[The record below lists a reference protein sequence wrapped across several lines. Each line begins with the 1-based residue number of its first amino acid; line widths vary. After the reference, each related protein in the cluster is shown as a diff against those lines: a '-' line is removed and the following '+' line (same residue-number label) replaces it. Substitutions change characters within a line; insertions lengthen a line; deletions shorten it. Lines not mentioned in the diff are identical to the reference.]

1 MKTTESSNGSYYHD
15 LRRALRIGVLFILI
29 SLLFTSR
36 LRNIVQQFLNMF
48 GRVRS
53 GYSIE
58 DVDHVPIFS
67 EPDFDGVDVH
77 TVDIKRLIMFLVV
90 FFSLAIPFLF

>member
-1 MKTTESSNGSYYHD
+1 
-15 LRRALRIGVLFILI
+15 
-29 SLLFTSR
+29 
-36 LRNIVQQFLNMF
+36 MF

-58 DVDHVPIFS
+58 DVNYVPIFS

-90 FFSLAIPFLF
+90 FFSLAIPFVF